1 MHEVLKYA
9 GRDGGELNNSRIFT
23 ELTNTSVSE
32 SGNNKKG
39 LKYLLYLSLG
49 AIGVVYGDIGTSPL
63 YALKECF
70 SPTHGLPVT
79 QDNIMGVLSL
89 ILWSLILVVTIKYQL
104 LIIRLDNDGEGGIM
118 ALMELV
124 RSKITNRF
132 AYIIIVA
139 IGLFGAS
146 LLYGDGV
153 LTPAISVLSAVEGLN
168 VATPFFQPYII
179 PLTLIILFLLFYF
192 QKGGTGK
199 VGAVFGPI
207 TSIWFISI
215 ATLGISSI
223 IRNPEVLSAVNPVY
237 AANFFGENKFLGFI
251 VLGAVFL
258 VVTGGEA
265 LYADIGH
272 FNHKAIQIA
281 WFFLAL
287 PSLLLNYF
295 GQGAL
300 LLREPEA
307 VVNPFYHLAP
317 GWALYPMVILAT
329 MATIIASQAV
339 ITGSFSLTQQAV
351 QLGYLPRVNI
361 IHTSEDERGQ
371 IYIPHVNW
379 LLFLAII
386 FVVLEFR
393 SSSNIAGAYGVALT
407 TTMLITTILAFV
419 AMRKIWKW
427 SLALAAAVC
436 ILFLIAD
443 VSFFTSN
450 ILKIAHGGWFPLA
463 LGLATYFV
471 MRTWNWGRKI
481 LLRKLNEETQPIQ
494 NFIDEF
500 MSIRIVSTPGTAIY
514 MSSNPKGTP
523 VALAKNLKHNRI
535 LHKQIIVLSI
545 VYQKAPHVNA
555 EETILI
561 ENPTEGFYRVV
572 VYYGFMDKANI
583 KQIIEILNRK
593 GIEVKMEKTTF
604 FLGREILLVKDRT
617 GLKRFRKKLFV
628 LLSRNAQRAT
638 EFFNIPDERVFEVG
652 SQIEL

>member
-1 MHEVLKYA
+1 M
-9 GRDGGELNNSRIFT
+9 
-23 ELTNTSVSE
+23 TNTSDSAK
-32 SGNNKKG
+32 SNNNKG

-49 AIGVVYGDIGTSPL
+49 AVGIVYGDIGTSPL
-63 YALKECF
+63 YAIKECF

-79 QDNIMGVLSL
+79 HDNIMGVLSL
-89 ILWSLILVVTIKYQL
+89 IFWSLIIVITFKYLL
-104 LIIRLDNDGEGGIM
+104 LIIRLDNEGEGGIL

-124 RSKITNRF
+124 REKIGRRHS
-132 AYIIIVA
+132 YIFVVA
-139 IGLFGAS
+139 VGLFGAA

-168 VATPFFQPYII
+168 VATPFFEPYII
-179 PLTLIILFLLFYF
+179 PLTLIILFALFYF
-192 QKGGTGK
+192 QKGGTEK

-207 TSIWFISI
+207 TSIWFLVL
-215 ATLGISSI
+215 AVLGIRSI
-223 IRNPEVLSAVNPVY
+223 IQTPGVLTAINPVY
-237 AANFFGENKFLGFI
+237 AFEFFIINKFLAFI

-272 FNHKAIQIA
+272 FNYKAIQIA

-300 LLREPEA
+300 LLRSPET

-317 GWALYPMVILAT
+317 EWALYPMVGLAT
-329 MATIIASQAV
+329 MATIIASQAI

-361 IHTSEDERGQ
+361 IHTSEDESGQ
-371 IYIPHVNW
+371 IYIPQVNW
-379 LLFLAII
+379 LLFIAIVI
-386 FVVLEFR
+386 LVLGFR
-393 SSSNIAGAYGVALT
+393 SSGNIASAYGVALT
-407 TTMLITTILAFV
+407 TTMLITTILAFF
-419 AMRKIWKW
+419 AMRRIWKW
-427 SLALAAAVC
+427 SLPLAVIVC
-436 ILFLIAD
+436 TFFLIAD
-443 VSFFTSN
+443 ISFFVSN
-450 ILKIAHGGWFPLA
+450 MLKIEHGGWFPLG
-463 LGLATYFV
+463 LGLCIYII
-471 MRTWNWGRKI
+471 MKTWNWGRDI
-481 LLRKLNEETQPIQ
+481 LLRKIDEVTQPIQ
-494 NFIDEF
+494 KFIDEL
-500 MSIRIVSTPGTAIY
+500 MSIRVVSIPGTAIY

-523 VALAKNLKHNRI
+523 TALVKNLKHNRI

-545 VYQKAPHVNA
+545 IYGKAPHVNTFD
-555 EETILI
+555 TILI

-583 KQIIEILNRK
+583 IQIINILNAK

-604 FLGREILLVKDRT
+604 FLGREILLVKDET
-617 GLKRFRKKLFV
+617 GLQRLRKKLFV
-628 LLSRNAQRAT
+628 LISRNAQRAT
-638 EFFNIPDERVFEVG
+638 AFFNIPDDRVFEVG

>member
-1 MHEVLKYA
+1 
-9 GRDGGELNNSRIFT
+9 
-23 ELTNTSVSE
+23 LTKSSDSE
-32 SGNNKKG
+32 QAGNNKG
-39 LKYLLYLSLG
+39 LKYLLLLSLG
-49 AIGVVYGDIGTSPL
+49 AVGIIYGDIGTSPL
-63 YALKECF
+63 YAIKECF
-70 SPTHGLPVT
+70 SPSHGLPINH
-79 QDNIMGVLSL
+79 DNILGILSL
-89 ILWSLILVVTIKYQL
+89 IFWSLILVVTIKYHL
-104 LIIRLDNDGEGGIM
+104 LIIRLDNEGEGGIM

-124 RSKITNRF
+124 RPKISNRF
-132 AYIIIVA
+132 SYVIITA

-168 VATPFFQPYII
+168 VATPFFEPYII

-192 QKGGTGK
+192 QKRGTGK

-207 TSIWFISI
+207 TSVWFLTL
-215 ATLGISSI
+215 AALGISSI
-223 IRNPEVLSAVNPVY
+223 IQNPEVLSAVNPAY
-237 AANFFGENKFLGFI
+237 AINFFSENKFLGFI

-317 GWALYPMVILAT
+317 EWALYPMVILST

-407 TTMLITTILAFV
+407 TTMLITTILAFA

-427 SLALAAAVC
+427 SLPLALIVC

-463 LGLATYFV
+463 LGLITYFV

-481 LLRKLNEETQPIQ
+481 LLKKLDEETQPIQ

-500 MSIRIVSTPGTAIY
+500 MSIRIMSTPGTAIY

-523 VALAKNLKHNRI
+523 VALAKNLRHNRI

-545 VYQKAPHVNA
+545 IYEKAPHVNT

-583 KQIIEILNRK
+583 NEIITILNTK
-593 GIEVKMEKTTF
+593 GIPVKMEKTTF
-604 FLGREILLVKDRT
+604 FLGRELLVVKDKT
-617 GLKRFRKKLFV
+617 GFSRFRKKLFV
-628 LLSRNAQRAT
+628 LLSKNSQRAT
-638 EFFNIPDERVFEVG
+638 EFFNIPDNRVYEVG
-652 SQIEL
+652 TQIEL

>member
-1 MHEVLKYA
+1 M
-9 GRDGGELNNSRIFT
+9 
-23 ELTNTSVSE
+23 TNTSSPE
-32 SGNNKKG
+32 NDKNNKG

-49 AIGVVYGDIGTSPL
+49 AVGIIYGDIGTSPL
-63 YALKECF
+63 YAMKECF
-70 SPTHGLPVT
+70 SPLHGLPINH
-79 QDNIMGVLSL
+79 DNILGVLSL
-89 ILWSLILVVTIKYQL
+89 ILWSLILVVTIKYHL
-104 LIIRLDNDGEGGIM
+104 LIIRLDNEGEGGIM

-124 RSKITNRF
+124 RPKISNRF
-132 AYIIIVA
+132 NYVLVIAL
-139 IGLFGAS
+139 GLFGAS

-168 VATPFFQPYII
+168 VATPFFEPYII
-179 PLTLIILFLLFYF
+179 PLTLIILFILFYF

-199 VGAVFGPI
+199 VGAVFGPV
-207 TSIWFISI
+207 TSIWFLSL
-215 ATLGISSI
+215 ASLGVSSI
-223 IRNPEVLSAVNPVY
+223 IQNPEVLYAFNPIYAVN
-237 AANFFGENKFLGFI
+237 FFIINKFLGFV
-251 VLGAVFL
+251 VLGSVFL

-300 LLREPEA
+300 LIRKPEA
-307 VVNPFYHLAP
+307 AVNPFYLLAP
-317 GWALYPMVILAT
+317 EWALYPMVVLAT
-329 MATIIASQAV
+329 MATIIASQAI

-379 LLFLAII
+379 LLFGAIV
-386 FVVLEFR
+386 FLVLEFR

-407 TTMLITTILAFV
+407 TTMLITTLLAFF
-419 AMRKIWKW
+419 AMRKVWKW
-427 SLALAAAVC
+427 SLPLALVVC
-436 ILFLIAD
+436 TTFLIAD
-443 VSFFTSN
+443 ISFFGSN
-450 ILKIAHGGWFPLA
+450 MLKIAHGGWFPLA
-463 LGLATYFV
+463 LGLGIYMV

-481 LLRKLNEETQPIQ
+481 LLRKIDEETQPIQ
-494 NFIDEF
+494 KFIDEF
-500 MSIRIVSTPGTAIY
+500 MSTRLMTISGTAIY

-523 VALAKNLKHNRI
+523 SALAKNLKHNKI

-545 VYQKAPHVNA
+545 IFEKAPHVNP
-555 EETILI
+555 EETVFI

-572 VYYGFMDKANI
+572 FHYGFMDKANI
-583 KQIIEILNRK
+583 KQIIEILNKK
-593 GIEVKMEKTTF
+593 GILVKMEKTTF
-604 FLGREILLVKDRT
+604 FMGRELLVVKDKA
-617 GLKRFRKKLFV
+617 GLKRFRKKLFI
-628 LLSRNAQRAT
+628 LLSRNSQRAT
-638 EFFNIPDERVFEVG
+638 EYFNIPDDRVFEVG